1 MHGQFH
7 MEGDHVMKFRFV
19 APAIL
24 LVLSGLLAS
33 AAFAQSWPTKPV
45 RVINP
50 FPPGGGTD
58 TFARPLAAKLTNS
71 LGQTVLIEN
80 QGGAGGTV
88 GATNAAKALPDGYTW
103 FMGAVH
109 HTIAETL
116 YTKLPYNLKRDF
128 VPLTVVAYVPNVV
141 VVHPKHA
148 FKSMKE
154 LLDYANANPGKLNY
168 GSAGNGTTHH
178 LAVELFKTMTGAQ
191 LTHVPYKGAGPLMPA
206 LLGGE
211 VDLAFDGMGSSAQ
224 QIKAGKLRPLAVTT
238 KTRSPVIP
246 DVPTMQEVGFS
257 GYEVT
262 TWYALWAIKG
272 TPEEA
277 IDRMYAET
285 AKAMQLPD
293 MKQIWNAQGA
303 TAGGQ
308 APAEFANFVRAE
320 IQKWGKGGEG
330 RRDQDRPVVPAAIQE
345 ALFAG
350 LAISSR
356 PRAAAGSAIR
366 ALSPS
371 WRKSDRSRTPWSGS
385 SRACA

>member
-1 MHGQFH
+1 
-7 MEGDHVMKFRFV
+7 MKFRFAV
-19 APAIL
+19 SA
-24 LVLSGLLAS
+24 VLLALS
-33 AAFAQSWPTKPV
+33 AGAAFAQSWPTKPV
-45 RVINP
+45 RIINP

-58 TFARPLAAKLTNS
+58 AFARPLAAKLTIS

-88 GATNAAKALPDGYTW
+88 GATNASKALPDGYTW

-116 YTKLPYNLKRDF
+116 YTKLPYSLERDF

-141 VVHPKHA
+141 VVHPKYP
-148 FKSMKE
+148 FRNVKE
-154 LLDYANANPGKLNY
+154 LLDYAKANPGKLNY

-178 LAVELFKTMTGAQ
+178 LSVELFKTMTGAQ

-211 VDLAFDGMGSSAQ
+211 VDLAFDGMGTSAT

-246 DVPTMQEVGFS
+246 DVPTMQEAGFS

-272 TPEEA
+272 TPKEA
-277 IDRMYAET
+277 FDRMYAET
-285 AKAMQLPD
+285 VKAMQQPD
-293 MKQIWNAQGA
+293 IKQIWDAQGA
-303 TAGGQ
+303 TVGGQ
-308 APAEFANFVRAE
+308 PPAEFAKFVHSE
-320 IQKWGKGGEG
+320 IEKWGKVV
-330 RRDQDRPVVPAAIQE
+330 RD
-345 ALFAG
+345 AG
-350 LAISSR
+350 IKIDL
-356 PRAAAGSAIR
+356 
-366 ALSPS
+366 
-371 WRKSDRSRTPWSGS
+371 
-385 SRACA
+385 